1 MTEIREKLTI
11 IAARLCTDI
20 PLSTFED
27 DYYRIGIKEILIEHE
42 AQDKKLKETALVLI
56 DIIKALDKAEADT
69 CDWNYLEEE
78 EYYETDCGNCFYM
91 LDECTL
97 SDSEFKYCIYCGK
110 RLTTKANE

>member
-42 AQDKKLKETALVLI
+42 AQDKKLKETALVLK
-56 DIIKALDKAEADT
+56 DIIKALAKAEADT
-69 CDWNYLEEE
+69 
-78 EYYETDCGNCFYM
+78 
-91 LDECTL
+91 
-97 SDSEFKYCIYCGK
+97 K
-110 RLTTKANE
+110 RLDWIEKNYNRVKTTYAGTNSIHFLLGETTTDNIRDLIDKCK

>member
-1 MTEIREKLTI
+1 MTEIREKVS
-11 IAARLCTDI
+11 RLLNCVNEYGDFCI
-20 PLSTFED
+20 EPED
-27 DYYRIGIKEILIEHE
+27 YMDFVHLLI
-42 AQDKKLKETALVLI
+42 Q
-56 DIIKALDKAEADT
+56 ALDKAEADT